1 MRKTLNSSIDD
12 QNEKLIENND
22 APMVTT
28 LKEQVA
34 ELKRQLTICKV
45 ALGNGKLYAEKEARP
60 KLHQITQQCIIQ
72 EYTQEFSKLMLQI
85 SDLSEKQEFLWFE
98 VGLKT
103 WVKQELRR
111 QGIIE
116 ITIAMTKAKS
126 FIELGLNK
134 DKFKS
139 SKPKE
144 TDNGGRNH
152 EEDGNENGGNKS
164 TISKENEAEHVESE
178 ALDLGSMIFN
188 SIKVKRNHKQK
199 GLMYVD
205 INIVDTRG
213 GTKVLLAIQL
223 VKVVLCGKN
232 IDLVDWSAKEAPL
245 KMLESQQ
252 TDMLPVELSMG
263 LHL

>member
-1 MRKTLNSSIDD
+1 MGKTLNASIDD

-22 APMVTT
+22 APMVRT

-60 KLHQITQQCIIQ
+60 KLHQITQQGIIQ
-72 EYTQEFSKLMLQI
+72 EYVQEFSKLMLQI
-85 SDLSEKQEFLWFE
+85 SDLSEKQAFLWFE
-98 VGLKT
+98 VGLKP

-111 QGIIE
+111 QGFIE
-116 ITIAMTKAKS
+116 ITIAMTEAES

-139 SKPKE
+139 SMPKE
-144 TDNGGRNH
+144 TYNGGRNH
-152 EEDGNENGGNKS
+152 EEDGNENGGN
-164 TISKENEAEHVESE
+164 
-178 ALDLGSMIFN
+178 
-188 SIKVKRNHKQK
+188 VKN
-199 GLMYVD
+199 Y
-205 INIVDTRG
+205 TRG
-213 GTKVLLAIQL
+213 GTKVLSAIKL
-223 VKVVLCGKN
+223 VKAVLCGKN

-245 KMLESQQ
+245 KMLERQQ
-252 TDMLPVELSMG
+252 TDMLPVELSVG